1 MVMDAIVH
9 ARSSQLGNAI
19 RPQHT
24 QNQNVI
30 SSVETEN
37 LKQAIQKS
45 VMMEMRSQEMDA
57 LTVKWIQTSFALVLL
72 MLSRYVLSN
81 VEMVTCK
88 LVQDLMKY
96 AMMAIQQMEM
106 GVHQHV
112 WLRQPMNVQHLLE
125 FSRHAN

>member
-1 MVMDAIVH
+1 M
-9 ARSSQLGNAI
+9 
-19 RPQHT
+19 
-24 QNQNVI
+24 
-30 SSVETEN
+30 EN

-57 LTVKWIQTSFALVLL
+57 LTVKWIQTFFALVLL
-72 MLSRYVLSN
+72 MLSQYVLNN

-112 WLRQPMNVQHLLE
+112 WLNQGITVHQFLE
-125 FSRHAN
+125 LQVCAYSTVEMVS

>member
-1 MVMDAIVH
+1 M
-9 ARSSQLGNAI
+9 
-19 RPQHT
+19 
-24 QNQNVI
+24 
-30 SSVETEN
+30 EN